1 MKRHLALFLSLALLT
16 AAFTGCG
23 GSGTAQ
29 TSSGDTQQAASA
41 DAGDAASDEE
51 DDYVLKIGYGGG
63 LCEAPLHIAVEKG
76 YFDKVGLNYELVRC
90 DAAETAAA
98 VGSGKLEAGFGL
110 LGKFLQPIDNGLPMR
125 VTAGLHT
132 GCTKVL
138 VPGDSDI
145 KSVADLKG
153 KKIGVPGLGA
163 APAII
168 VKRSLAGVG
177 VDSSPEAGEVEFAV
191 FNMSDLASAL
201 QNGAVDAVAMSDPQG
216 SVAEAEFG
224 LRCIIDTATDDEYKD
239 EYCCISFVTDNIA
252 KEHPQV
258 AKKFTKAMMEAA
270 LWVQENQDEA
280 AKIQVEK
287 EWVSGDAEFNASV
300 LKQYNY
306 KPSLQG
312 GLEALKLSA
321 PALQE
326 IGLIK
331 ETTNIDDFIN
341 NTFYEIEG
349 LTDEEVFAEAGVEAG
364 EHEEAVTEEKA
375 SAAKITYAQIAEL
388 DDCCK
393 EELPDC
399 CKEEEEAK
407 EAAEE
412 KDCCKD
418 KEFTTVLP
426 E

>member
-1 MKRHLALFLSLALLT
+1 MKRKTALLLSLILLT
-16 AAFTGCG
+16 GGLTACG
-23 GSGTAQ
+23 GNTAQ
-29 TSSGDTQQAASA
+29 TSQTSHTAQSAQSA
-41 DAGDAASDEE
+41 DGQSADSGEVV
-51 DDYVLKIGYGGG
+51 DDHVFKIGYGGG
-63 LCEAPLHIAVEKG
+63 LCEAPLHVAVDKG
-76 YFDKVGLNYELVRC
+76 YFDKVGLKYELVRC
-90 DAAETAAA
+90 DAAETASY

-138 VPGDSDI
+138 APADSGI
-145 KSVADLKG
+145 KTVADLKG

-168 VKRSLAGVG
+168 VRRSLAAVG

-191 FNMSDLASAL
+191 FAMSDLAAAL
-201 QNGAVDAVAMSDPQG
+201 ENGAVDAVAMSDPQG
-216 SVAEAEFG
+216 SVAEAEYG
-224 LRCIIDTATDDEYKD
+224 LNCIIDTATDDEYKD
-239 EYCCISFVTDNIA
+239 EYCCISFVTDTIA
-252 KEHPQV
+252 KEHPEV
-258 AKKFTKAMMEAA
+258 AKNYTKAMMEAA
-270 LWVQENQDEA
+270 LWVQANPDEA
-280 AKIQVEK
+280 AKLQVENN
-287 EWVSGDAEFNASV
+287 WVSGDAEFNASV

-331 ETTNIDDFIN
+331 DTTNIDDFVN

-349 LTDEEVFAEAGVEAG
+349 LTDEEVFADAGVDAADIENSA
-364 EHEEAVTEEKA
+364 EEKKDAAA
-375 SAAKITYAQIAEL
+375 SLTLEQLKAAEAL

-393 EELPDC
+393 EE
-399 CKEEEEAK
+399 
-407 EAAEE
+407 EAAETEE
-412 KDCCKD
+412 KDCCKEKHEQETKKD
-418 KEFTTVLP
+418 CCE